1 MTNCPGFVTC
11 PTADHFPLPYN
22 GSYPKTYPHES
33 HKFPGDF
40 VWGVGTASYQIE
52 GAYRQGGRGA
62 SIWDTFT
69 GANTVGMNGTVCHK
83 APCPVNSL
91 MSQPGSTGNIANDHY
106 HKWRQDV
113 AMMKD
118 IGLKSYRFSVAW
130 PRIFPTGR
138 FEDGPNQW
146 GVKFYHQLID
156 ALLDAGIEPMVTMYH
171 WDLPQ
176 GLLDAAPNGKPPQPI
191 CNSSFMQ
198 GWFDC
203 TLEQEEATGKW
214 TKIVPSGLESHTAQ
228 QFVKCAP
235 PLSSAPL

>member
-1 MTNCPGFVTC
+1 
-11 PTADHFPLPYN
+11 
-22 GSYPKTYPHES
+22 
-33 HKFPGDF
+33 
-40 VWGVGTASYQIE
+40 
-52 GAYRQGGRGA
+52 
-62 SIWDTFT
+62 
-69 GANTVGMNGTVCHK
+69 
-83 APCPVNSL
+83 
-91 MSQPGSTGNIANDHY
+91 
-106 HKWRQDV
+106 
-113 AMMKD
+113 MMKD

-228 QFVKCAP
+228 QFVKYGSFLLAEYGSKVKSWITFNEAWSFTFQGAAGDPMRRRCSRTWTGTFGRTWRGTM
-235 PLSSAPL
+235 SSWRTPSPSRPSASYSAT